1 MTNYKFNTENFGIPT
16 GLAKQLIGF
25 DTILEQI
32 RNAAETM
39 PKIPTYPPYNIRKVS
54 DDKYVIEMAV
64 AGFAKTDIEVTLEGN
79 TLVVKGNT
87 SEAENEYDYIFKG
100 IANRNF
106 MRSFT
111 IADKI
116 EIKDAQLVN
125 GMLSIFLENIDKPIP
140 AAHESNRN
148 SNRLFCK
155 PMITSAGTS

>member
-1 MTNYKFNTENFGIPT
+1 MSALKTTLTSIPGLFDLHKTFDPFTVGYDKIFQQLEEMSNTMVKNV
-16 GLAKQLIGF
+16 
-25 DTILEQI
+25 
-32 RNAAETM
+32 
-39 PKIPTYPPYNIRKVS
+39 PTYPPYNIRKVS

-125 GMLSIFLENIDKPIP
+125 GMLSVFLENMVKAQDTIKKI
-140 AAHESNRN
+140 SV
-148 SNRLFCK
+148 K
-155 PMITSAGTS
+155 G